1 MSFLTQIFG
10 SRNQRLLK
18 QYQKTVRVI
27 NALEPQMEQLSDA
40 ELQAKTPE
48 FKDRLAKGTTLDEI
62 LPEAFAVCREAA
74 KRVMKMRH
82 FDVQLIGGMV
92 RHQGKIAEM
101 GTGEGKTLMA
111 TLPVYLNGLS
121 GKGVHVITVNDYL
134 ASVKFTGMIRSAPG
148 AAAEPFAEVWN
159 MSKPVSGNSGW
170 VLAGIQ
176 QLG

>member
-92 RHQGKIAEM
+92 LHQGKIAEM

-111 TLPVYLNGLS
+111 TLPVYLNGL
-121 GKGVHVITVNDYL
+121 
-134 ASVKFTGMIRSAPG
+134 
-148 AAAEPFAEVWN
+148 
-159 MSKPVSGNSGW
+159 
-170 VLAGIQ
+170 
-176 QLG
+176 